1 MRCGDLAESSL
12 GRCQRTPPANRSLSV
27 TGMII
32 DTKGAYREGNV
43 SPEEAAWFE
52 RNLRSRAASELSPL
66 LNVGSSTLEYR
77 SSGSTQIDR
86 LLLGPLVARGVEVVH
101 VDLKED
107 PGVDLVGDITD
118 PAFRVRIAQIGAKAI
133 LCNNL
138 LEHVHDPPAM
148 CRALADICPPGGTLC
163 LSVPHAFP
171 FHPDPI
177 DNGFRPSLGQL
188 SEIFAPSGFAFSQGD
203 LVDFGSYGEALAG
216 NPRLLLR
223 DTYLLALAPFHEEKR
238 KVLLGNYAFFRRRF
252 QVACAIF
259 TKISR

>member
-1 MRCGDLAESSL
+1 MIGDAKA
-12 GRCQRTPPANRSLSV
+12 GQ
-27 TGMII
+27 
-32 DTKGAYREGNV
+32 REGNV

-52 RNLRSRAASELSPL
+52 RNLRSRAAHELSPL

-77 SSGSTQIDR
+77 ASGSTQIDR
-86 LLLGPLVARGVEVVH
+86 LLLRPLAARGVEVTH

-118 PAFRVRIAQIGAKAI
+118 PVFRARVAKIGAKAV

-138 LEHVHDPPAM
+138 LEHVPDVPAM
-148 CRALADICPPGGTLC
+148 CRALAEICPSGGILC

-177 DNGFRPSLGQL
+177 DNGFRPSVGQL
-188 SEIFAPSGFAFSQGD
+188 SGIFAPLGFELSRAD
-203 LVDFGSYGEALAG
+203 LVEFGSYGEAVAG
-216 NPRLLLR
+216 NPRLILR
-223 DTYLLALAPFHEEKR
+223 DAYLLALAPFLEEKR
-238 KVLLGNYAFFRRRF
+238 KVLFGNYAFFRRRF

-259 TKISR
+259 AKVGR